1 MYRDI
6 YGLEIGET
14 ILQTLRKHGI
24 DTIDASKVICPIY
37 LHSFDYGTIKYWA
50 DHTEL
55 PRNYLL
61 GSGTSFDLED
71 INKYATG
78 IGFEDKIVWDYKE
91 NKQTDVVAKTRALKM
106 LVHVWT
112 FKDDVLLFEVPNN
125 IVNIAINVG
134 NV

>member
-1 MYRDI
+1 M
-6 YGLEIGET
+6 
-14 ILQTLRKHGI
+14 RKHQV
-24 DTIDASKVICPIY
+24 DTIDSSKVICPIY

-50 DHTEL
+50 QNTEL

-61 GSGTSFDLED
+61 GHGTSFDLDD

-78 IGFEDKIVWDYKE
+78 IGFEDRIVWNYEDDKE
-91 NKQTDVVAKTRALKM
+91 TDIVTKTRALGM
-106 LVHVWT
+106 IVHVWT

-125 IVNIAINVG
+125 IVNILINIG